1 MSSSSGSNDPNVAR
15 MPDPNE
21 NEYDEENG
29 ETSSRNGESS
39 ITESEEPAASNRG
52 GYKTTGLND
61 RKKIPVAEK
70 YYMVVTTP
78 RSKFTTNAEEVED
91 WVAWNPLNHSSE
103 HYRAAIEY
111 FGKPRAVYIMNLI
124 KDNLHPSE
132 GENKLLD
139 FPSIADFVYNQLFKE
154 TGLIQKEQV
163 CVVVNILSRIHA
175 LFDQLTEICR
185 ENGSTINPT
194 SFDQLVTKLHN
205 LIHLC
210 CLILTEQYKR
220 RTQPAF
226 GLPWRQNEKEQKR
239 KKKRVFRTIPALC
252 FVDNERRKLFD
263 AFLLLMLPVLFA
275 YVGLWTKLIKRKHT
289 RPSVEL
295 KKKVMYSEYIGSFVN
310 DFTTELKHE
319 RINWDQSIEKT
330 RFYSIV
336 LCMIPIMPYSCHGNR
351 IGYNLRTGG
360 EKWIKLQEEFEMK
373 AHGLH
378 ELVKAAKTRTKQ
390 EQVKALQKIVE
401 YKKKCSTESW
411 RQHCGI
417 SMTN

>member
-39 ITESEEPAASNRG
+39 ITESEEEPAASKRG

-70 YYMVVTTP
+70 YCRAITSP
-78 RSKFTTNAEEVED
+78 RSKVTTKAEKVQD
-91 WVAWNPLNHSSE
+91 WVAWNPLDHSSE

-111 FGKPRAVYIMNLI
+111 FGKPRAVFIMRLI

-132 GENKLLD
+132 GENKLRD

-185 ENGSTINPT
+185 ENGSTIDPT
-194 SFDQLVTKLHN
+194 SFDALVTKLHN

-263 AFLLLMLPVLFA
+263 AFLLLKLPVLFK
-275 YVGLWTKLIKRKHT
+275 YVGLWTRLIESKQT

-295 KKKVMYSEYIGSFVN
+295 KKKVMYSEYIGSFVD
-310 DFTTELKHE
+310 DFTGKLGLKP
-319 RINWDQSIEKT
+319 IIWDQSIEGT
-330 RFYSIV
+330 RLYSII
-336 LCMIPIMPYSCHGNR
+336 LCVIPIFPYSCHGNR
-351 IGYNLRTGG
+351 IGYNLLTGG

-378 ELVKAAKTRTKQ
+378 E
-390 EQVKALQKIVE
+390 
-401 YKKKCSTESW
+401 
-411 RQHCGI
+411 
-417 SMTN
+417 